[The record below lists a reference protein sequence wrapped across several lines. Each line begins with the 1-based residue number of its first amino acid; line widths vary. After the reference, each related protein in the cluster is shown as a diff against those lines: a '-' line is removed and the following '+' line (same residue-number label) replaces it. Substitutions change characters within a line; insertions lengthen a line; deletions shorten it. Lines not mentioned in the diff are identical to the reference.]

1 MLLIGEGRNEITQ
14 FSLQFSHASV
24 KCYLN
29 TTGGFMV
36 CVEREESI
44 EEEKEQMCQGVFNLT
59 YEYKCYYCVHFRS
72 PLCSVI
78 VLLSVN
84 LHQMQTCCSECDVLI
99 YIFHFP

>member
-44 EEEKEQMCQGVFNLT
+44 EEEKE
-59 YEYKCYYCVHFRS
+59 
-72 PLCSVI
+72 
-78 VLLSVN
+78 
-84 LHQMQTCCSECDVLI
+84 
-99 YIFHFP
+99 